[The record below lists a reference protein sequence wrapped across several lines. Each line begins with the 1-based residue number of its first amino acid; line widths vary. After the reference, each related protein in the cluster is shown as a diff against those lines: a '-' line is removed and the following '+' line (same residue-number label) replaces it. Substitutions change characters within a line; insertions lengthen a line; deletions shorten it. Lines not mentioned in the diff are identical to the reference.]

1 MDPDWSGLHQDP
13 RSLRTCPVPI
23 IPCTLWT
30 GPHRSLLLCI
40 KVHAPLPIVNV
51 FWPHLCRNE
60 LSMKD
65 DIRLNLLE
73 DGTLMIQN
81 TQEADQGIYQCMAKN
96 VAGEVKTH
104 EVTLRYYGTP
114 SKLFFIYHITS

>member
-1 MDPDWSGLHQDP
+1 MSKTFH
-13 RSLRTCPVPI
+13 T
-23 IPCTLWT
+23 
-30 GPHRSLLLCI
+30 HRSLLLYI
-40 KVHAPLPIVNV
+40 KIYAPLPIVNV

-114 SKLFFIYHITS
+114 STFFYLPYNFIIIIWLLVLEISVFKMQQRMTKVKR